1 MAADFSSWYKRG
13 CYPGIGITT
22 MAPSPAAQKRA
33 LGDFLRAQR
42 ARLSPVGVG
51 LPAGQRRRTPG
62 LRREEVAQQ
71 CGMSVTWYT
80 WLEQGRDVSASP
92 QALAALAGALHLTPA
107 ERSYLFELA
116 GKRDPAADSS
126 TDDVMD
132 VPPVL
137 AGAVATVK
145 APAYL
150 LDHLWNARA
159 WNAAAAR
166 LFLGWLDRDDD
177 RNLLRYV
184 FLNPTARKIIP
195 DWNRR
200 ARRVLAEF
208 RAESG
213 RHIDDPALVAMVDD
227 IKNRS
232 AFFARSWRDHEV
244 VDRLGGERT
253 FDHPRSGRLAYEQ
266 VAFTF
271 TSRIDFKLVMLLPSR
286 NRDPSLRLRSGQ
298 ALRSR

>member
-1 MAADFSSWYKRG
+1 MAHF
-13 CYPGIGITT
+13 
-22 MAPSPAAQKRA
+22 AAVQKRA

-42 ARLSPVGVG
+42 ARLSPSGLG

-62 LRREEVAQQ
+62 LRREEVAQR

-107 ERSYLFELA
+107 ERGYLFELA
-116 GKRDPAADSS
+116 GKRDPATAPSDDADG
-126 TDDVMD
+126 MD
-132 VPPVL
+132 VPL
-137 AGAVATVK
+137 ALADAVAAVK
-145 APAYL
+145 PPAYL
-150 LDHLWNARA
+150 LDRLWNARA

-166 LFLGWLDRDDD
+166 LFVGWLDRNEDK
-177 RNLLRYV
+177 NLLRYV
-184 FLNPTARKIIP
+184 FLNPVARKIIP

-213 RHIDDPALVAMVDD
+213 RHVDDPALVAMVDD
-227 IKNRS
+227 LKASS
-232 AFFARSWRDHEV
+232 AFFARSWSDHEV
-244 VDRLGGERT
+244 VERLGGERT
-253 FDHPRSGRLAYEQ
+253 FDHPRGRRLSYEQ

-271 TSRIDFKLVMLLPSR
+271 ASRIDFKLVMLLPRESK
-286 NRDPSLRLRSGQ
+286 DPSPRSQ
-298 ALRSR
+298 

>member
-1 MAADFSSWYKRG
+1 MTR
-13 CYPGIGITT
+13 
-22 MAPSPAAQKRA
+22 APAPQKRE

-42 ARLSPVGVG
+42 ARLSPAGLG
-51 LPAGQRRRTPG
+51 LPQGQRRRTPG

-92 QALAALAGALHLTPA
+92 QALAALAGTLHLTPA
-107 ERSYLFELA
+107 ERRYLFELA
-116 GKRDPAADSS
+116 GKRDPAAEPAEADEP
-126 TDDVMD
+126 MD
-132 VPPVL
+132 VPAAL
-137 AGAVATVK
+137 AEAVGSVK

-150 LDHLWNARA
+150 LDRLWNARA
-159 WNAAAAR
+159 WNDAAQR
-166 LFLGWLDRDDD
+166 LFVGWLDRNND
-177 RNLLRYV
+177 RNLLSYV
-184 FLNPTARKIIP
+184 FLNPVSRKVIP

-213 RHIDDPALVAMVDD
+213 HHIDDPALVALVDD
-227 IKNRS
+227 LRQRS
-232 AFFARSWRDHEV
+232 AFFARYWSEHEV
-244 VDRLGGERT
+244 VERLGGERT

-271 TSRIDFKLVMLLPSR
+271 ASRVDFKLVMLLPRGRRPR
-286 NRDPSLRLRSGQ
+286 NRAD
-298 ALRSR
+298 

>member
-1 MAADFSSWYKRG
+1 MAR
-13 CYPGIGITT
+13 
-22 MAPSPAAQKRA
+22 SPAAQRRV

-42 ARLSPVGVG
+42 ARLSPAGVG
-51 LPAGQRRRTPG
+51 LPSGGRRRTPG

-92 QALAALAGALHLTPA
+92 QALAALAGTLHLTPA
-107 ERSYLFELA
+107 ERGYLFELA
-116 GKRDPAADSS
+116 GKLDPALAAD
-126 TDDVMD
+126 DAGPGGMD
-132 VPPVL
+132 VPQSL
-137 AGAVATVK
+137 ADAVAAVK

-159 WNAAAAR
+159 WNTAAAR
-166 LFLGWLDRDDD
+166 LFVGWLDRDNDK
-177 RNLLRYV
+177 NLLRYT
-184 FLNPTARKIIP
+184 FLSPMARRIIP

-213 RHIDDPALVAMVDD
+213 RHLDDPALVAMVDD
-227 IKNRS
+227 LKARN
-232 AFFARSWRDHEV
+232 AFFARCWSEHEV
-244 VDRLGGERT
+244 VDREGGERT
-253 FDHPRSGRLAYEQ
+253 FDRPGGSRLAYEQ

-271 TSRIDFKLVMLLPSR
+271 ASRTDFKLVMLLPR
-286 NRDPSLRLRSGQ
+286 GR
-298 ALRSR
+298 